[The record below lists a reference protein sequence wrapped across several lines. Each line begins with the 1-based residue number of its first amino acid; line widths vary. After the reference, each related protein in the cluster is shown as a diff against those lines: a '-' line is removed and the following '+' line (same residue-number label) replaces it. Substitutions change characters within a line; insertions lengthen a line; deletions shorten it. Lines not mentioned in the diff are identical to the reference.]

1 VVDARTFLGLEATDD
16 PLRFRMEVTRGV
28 STPGLFLFGGC
39 GLAAGIVAVETVT
52 GRPTI
57 WATAQYL
64 SYAPTGSVV
73 DVEVVVPVSGHSTSQ
88 ARAVARLDGEEILTV
103 NAAVGSRR
111 FDRAGTWAERPSVPP
126 PEDCPPRSVPEMFA
140 GTIMDRVEVRIASG
154 RQMAQLDGT
163 PGSGRT
169 ALWARVPGHLEP
181 SAGTLA
187 ILGDYVPGGIGEALG
202 IQAGGSSLDNTLRV
216 TRLVPA
222 EWVLCDIRVH
232 AIEHGFGHGLAH
244 LWAQDGTLLA
254 TASQSVIVRT
264 WEDVRRRADQAD
276 RTDQASVP
284 PSSS

>member
-1 VVDARTFLGLEATDD
+1 
-16 PLRFRMEVTRGV
+16 
-28 STPGLFLFGGC
+28 
-39 GLAAGIVAVETVT
+39 
-52 GRPTI
+52 
-57 WATAQYL
+57 
-64 SYAPTGSVV
+64 
-73 DVEVVVPVSGHSTSQ
+73 
-88 ARAVARLDGEEILTV
+88 
-103 NAAVGSRR
+103 
-111 FDRAGTWAERPSVPP
+111 
-126 PEDCPPRSVPEMFA
+126 MFA

-154 RQMAQLDGT
+154 RQMAELDGT

-216 TRLVPA
+216 ARLVPA

-264 WEDVRRRADQAD
+264 WDDVRRRADHGD
-276 RTDQASVP
+276 RTDQVSVP